1 LDWIHWKTAIFIHIF
16 TAMHQDQWHHGT
28 HNALHPDRMSAA
40 ERLGELAAILAAGLI
55 RLQARKSRQLS
66 EDGGG
71 GCLDLSSMKSSHEPV
86 ETKTEN
92 NS

>member
-1 LDWIHWKTAIFIHIF
+1 
-16 TAMHQDQWHHGT
+16 MHQEQSHCGS
-28 HNALHPDRMSAA
+28 HNALHPGRMTTA
-40 ERLGELAAILAAGLI
+40 ERLGELASILASGLI

-66 EDGGG
+66 LDKGDS
-71 GCLDLSSMKSSHEPV
+71 CLDLSPHWSGHESV

>member
-1 LDWIHWKTAIFIHIF
+1 
-16 TAMHQDQWHHGT
+16 MHHGT
-28 HNALHPDRMSAA
+28 HNALHPDRMTTAG
-40 ERLGELAAILAAGLI
+40 RLGEVASILAAGLI

-66 EDGGG
+66 EDWGGS
-71 GCLDLSSMKSSHEPV
+71 CLDLSSIRRGHGPV

>member
-1 LDWIHWKTAIFIHIF
+1 MPILIRIFA
-16 TAMHQDQWHHGT
+16 TMHQDHWHHGT
-28 HNALHPDRMSAA
+28 HNALHPNRMTAA
-40 ERLGELAAILAAGLI
+40 ERLGELASILADGLI

-66 EDGGG
+66 SDRGDC
-71 GCLDLSSMKSSHEPV
+71 CLDLSPQRSGHEPV

>member
-1 LDWIHWKTAIFIHIF
+1 
-16 TAMHQDQWHHGT
+16 MYQGQWHHGS
-28 HNALHPDRMSAA
+28 HNALRPDRMTTA
-40 ERLGELAAILAAGLI
+40 ERLDELASILAAGLI

-66 EDGGG
+66 PDTGAS
-71 GCLDLSSMKSSHEPV
+71 CLDLSPHLSGHEPV